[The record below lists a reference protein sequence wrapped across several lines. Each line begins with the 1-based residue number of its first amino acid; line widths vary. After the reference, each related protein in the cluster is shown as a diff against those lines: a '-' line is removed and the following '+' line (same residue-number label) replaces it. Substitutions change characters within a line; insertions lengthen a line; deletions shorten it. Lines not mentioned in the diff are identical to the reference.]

1 MPEPAPR
8 PHRRENGEA
17 RQRRDLA
24 TGESRDEAELIRFV
38 VGPDG
43 PVTPDLARRLPGRG
57 LWVGADRASI
67 EAAVRRRAFA
77 RAAKAPVGVAADLAD
92 RIEALMRTRLLAGLG
107 LARKAGALVCGFEK
121 VLESVRA
128 GRAAVLI
135 EASDGAADGRRKL
148 LGAAAKALPR
158 PLIVG
163 MFACEDLSLALGAEN
178 VIHSAFLA
186 GRGAE
191 GWTSDV
197 RRLSGFSPLL
207 PDGWREDP

>member
-1 MPEPAPR
+1 
-8 PHRRENGEA
+8 
-17 RQRRDLA
+17 
-24 TGESRDEAELIRFV
+24 
-38 VGPDG
+38 
-43 PVTPDLARRLPGRG
+43 
-57 LWVGADRASI
+57 
-67 EAAVRRRAFA
+67 
-77 RAAKAPVGVAADLAD
+77 
-92 RIEALMRTRLLAGLG
+92 LG

-163 MFACEDLSLALGAEN
+163 MFTCEDLSLALGAEN